1 MATAFPHAVE
11 LLSSGAGIVVP
22 HRDPTALAEAL
33 RRVLTEPGLAASME
47 REAARLAPA
56 FGWPAVARQYA
67 DLAERTPHQLRSR
80 ACLTPQPSFEHLARM
95 TDEHGPFEHA
105 AIGPTAV
112 LDHATADRLV
122 LLRSLFETARSRAQ
136 NSTAVGRHAALVLLD
151 GACELALT
159 HAADNLGISRQ
170 RKGLET
176 IYEEV
181 QQHILP
187 SGAIEGWP
195 GVRQMHRARN
205 AAQHEGILP
214 DATQLDRWVGDSER
228 FLSNLVGTVF
238 RARLSEVHRADVLS
252 SPLLRAQFAQ
262 AEAFLEAGD
271 APSAVSKGLEAFDA
285 ARSQWREQSGP
296 NGLGIPGWSL
306 PNPFSGMQALE
317 QPVRQLDDFIEV
329 QPFAPDMGEYL
340 WLTNLRDRTGP
351 APTVAE
357 AQRALVFAFEWTLR
371 WEAFSARYD
380 AGAVQQWRRE
390 LRPPPTTHPELGPRL
405 AGTASVGVAGSALPG
420 ARPLVDVVLQLVD
433 APGNDFEPWL
443 ADLQSALRDGWK
455 AMFSAGTYVYPTV
468 DRVGRVVLPA
478 LRPDVDAK
486 TIATIVRQAIAA
498 ANQMA
503 AAGKNK
509 DVLDS
514 HREAVMAVADDDNR
528 AMFVAVREAFV
539 DGTETSPIML
549 RPVIEVEPRPDL
561 GELVREQ
568 SFIHSVQSAT
578 STWAQV
584 EGNPPMVRVDRAVQ
598 PEQLAGALKAAL
610 AASREKVALRAE
622 DHALRDA
629 IQAEVTERFRDALGQ

>member
-1 MATAFPHAVE
+1 
-11 LLSSGAGIVVP
+11 
-22 HRDPTALAEAL
+22 
-33 RRVLTEPGLAASME
+33 
-47 REAARLAPA
+47 
-56 FGWPAVARQYA
+56 
-67 DLAERTPHQLRSR
+67 
-80 ACLTPQPSFEHLARM
+80 M

-238 RARLSEVHRADVLS
+238 RARFERGCTALTCSPRRSCGRSSLRLRPFLRQVMPRAQSRRVLRRSTLHGASGVNRADLTDWESRGGACRTPFRACKRSS
-252 SPLLRAQFAQ
+252 SPCDSSTTSLRC
-262 AEAFLEAGD
+262 
-271 APSAVSKGLEAFDA
+271 S
-285 ARSQWREQSGP
+285 R
-296 NGLGIPGWSL
+296 
-306 PNPFSGMQALE
+306 
-317 QPVRQLDDFIEV
+317 
-329 QPFAPDMGEYL
+329 FAPDMGEYL

-405 AGTASVGVAGSALPG
+405 ARDRICRGRRLCTAWREALGRRGATAGRRTGERLRAL
-420 ARPLVDVVLQLVD
+420 ARRPPVR
-433 APGNDFEPWL
+433 A
-443 ADLQSALRDGWK
+443 RDGWK

-549 RPVIEVEPRPDL
+549 RPVIEVEPAPTL
-561 GELVREQ
+561 GSWCGSSR
-568 SFIHSVQSAT
+568 S
-578 STWAQV
+578 ST
-584 EGNPPMVRVDRAVQ
+584 
-598 PEQLAGALKAAL
+598 
-610 AASREKVALRAE
+610 ASRAPRAPGTRSKATQPWSGSIE
-622 DHALRDA
+622 LSNQSSSQGH
-629 IQAEVTERFRDALGQ
+629 